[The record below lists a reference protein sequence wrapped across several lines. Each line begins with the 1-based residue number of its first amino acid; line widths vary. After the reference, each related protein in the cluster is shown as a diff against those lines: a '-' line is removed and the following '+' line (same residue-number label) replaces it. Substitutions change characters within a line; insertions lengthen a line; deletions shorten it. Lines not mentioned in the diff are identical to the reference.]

1 MIKITHTT
9 SRIFRK
15 GSVWVIF
22 MDKIHFSES
31 GKKYLSM
38 LAIVLSV
45 YFAMKYVSPVV
56 SPFVLAFL
64 LVGFIN
70 PIVTRLHSRI
80 RIKKSILTG
89 MMLLLL
95 CVLILLALWG
105 LGAALFSGGKSFASQ
120 MPEFQ
125 EDMLLLLQ
133 NCCDRMEKRFG
144 IDGIVIENFVLEQA
158 DVLAENLEVNVFPAL
173 MGKSFDAMKI
183 IGACVSFFVVMLIAV
198 LLIIK
203 DYDRVMRMLIDEES
217 LRGAI
222 EVCVKVVVYVKTF
235 VKAQLVI
242 LCIIS
247 GICALTLGLTGMEGG
262 VVYGLIT
269 GFMDLLPF
277 IGTGIMLIPL
287 AVVMLLQGSYFQ
299 AVVCL
304 CLYGV
309 CALVREF
316 LEPKLIGNKVG
327 VWPVGILLAVFA
339 GIKLFGVAGIIKGP
353 LALVIICE
361 ICKYLWKAEKDDII
375 FQPDKD
381 RERKDC

>member
-1 MIKITHTT
+1 
-9 SRIFRK
+9 
-15 GSVWVIF
+15 
-22 MDKIHFSES
+22 MDKIHLSENS
-31 GKKYLSM
+31 KKYVSVLV
-38 LAIVLSV
+38 IVFSV

-70 PIVTRLHSRI
+70 PIVTKLHRKI
-80 RIKKSILTG
+80 KIKKSILTG
-89 MMLLLL
+89 IMILTL
-95 CVLILLALWG
+95 CILILLLLWG
-105 LGAALFSGGKSFASQ
+105 LGVALFSGGKSLAVQIPDFR
-120 MPEFQ
+120 
-125 EDMLLLLQ
+125 EDAILLSG
-133 NCCDRMEKRFG
+133 NCCDKMEKRFG
-144 IDGIVIENFVLEQA
+144 IDGMVVENFVLEQ
-158 DVLAENLEVNVFPAL
+158 VNLLTENLEVKVFPSI

-203 DYDRVMRMLIDEES
+203 DYDRVMGRLIEEES

-235 VKAQLVI
+235 VKAQMVI

-247 GICALTLGLTGMEGG
+247 GICALTLGLMGMEGG
-262 VVYGLIT
+262 VIYGIVT
-269 GFMDLLPF
+269 GFMDMLPF

-287 AVVMLLQGSYFQ
+287 ALVMLLKGSYLQ
-299 AVVCL
+299 AAVCL

-316 LEPKLIGNKVG
+316 LEPKLIGNRVG

-339 GIKLFGVAGIIKGP
+339 GIKLFGVTGIIKGP

-361 ICKYLWKAEKDDII
+361 ICKYLWKTKKDDII
-375 FQPDKD
+375 FQPEKEME
-381 RERKDC
+381 RETVD

>member
-1 MIKITHTT
+1 MEGI
-9 SRIFRK
+9 SMGDF
-15 GSVWVIF
+15 F

-38 LAIVLSV
+38 VAIVLSV

-80 RIKKSILTG
+80 KIKKSILTG
-89 MMLLLL
+89 IMIFLL
-95 CVLILLALWG
+95 CALILLALWG
-105 LGAALFSGGKSFASQ
+105 LGVALFSGGKNLASQ

-133 NCCDRMEKRFG
+133 NCCDRMESRFG

-183 IGACVSFFVVMLIAV
+183 IGACVSFLVVMLIAV

-203 DYDRVMRMLIDEES
+203 DYDRVMGRLIEEES

-247 GICALTLGLTGMEGG
+247 GICALTLGLVGMKGG

-287 AVVMLLQGSYFQ
+287 AIVMLLQGSYFK
-299 AVVCL
+299 AIVCL

-309 CALVREF
+309 CALMREF
-316 LEPKLIGNKVG
+316 LEPKLIGDKVG

-339 GIKLFGVAGIIKGP
+339 GIKLFGIAGIIKGP

-375 FQPDKD
+375 FQPEKE
-381 RERKDC
+381 RERKDS

>member
-1 MIKITHTT
+1 M
-9 SRIFRK
+9 
-15 GSVWVIF
+15 IF
-22 MDKIHFSES
+22 MDKINLSEN
-31 GKKYLSM
+31 GKRYAS
-38 LAIVLSV
+38 IVIIVFSV
-45 YFAMKYVSPVV
+45 YFAMKYISPVV
-56 SPFVLAFL
+56 SPFAFAFL
-64 LVGFIN
+64 LVSFMN
-70 PIVTRLHSRI
+70 PIVNRLHSKI
-80 RIKKSILTG
+80 RIKKPILTG
-89 MMLLLL
+89 GMLLLL
-95 CVLILLALWG
+95 CILIVLVLWG
-105 LGAALFSGGKSFASQ
+105 LGMALFSGGRSLASQ

-125 EDMLLLLQ
+125 KDMSLLLDHY
-133 NCCDRMEKRFG
+133 CDRVESRFG
-144 IDGIVIENFVLEQA
+144 VDGIVIENFVLEQM
-158 DVLAENLEVNVFPAL
+158 DMLVENLEVNVFPAI
-173 MGKSFDAMKI
+173 MGKSFDAVRI
-183 IGACVSFFVVMLIAV
+183 IGACIGFFVVMFIAV

-203 DYDRVMRMLIDEES
+203 DYDRVMGKLIEKES
-217 LRGAI
+217 FRGVI
-222 EVCVKVVVYVKTF
+222 EVCVKVVVYIKTF

-247 GICALTLGLTGMEGG
+247 GICALTLGLIGMEGG
-262 VVYGLIT
+262 VVYGIIT

-287 AVVMLLQGSYFQ
+287 ALIMLLKGSYLQ

-361 ICKYLWKAEKDDII
+361 ICKYLWKKEKDDCL
-375 FQPDKD
+375 K
-381 RERKDC
+381 E